1 MFGYRWKEISN
12 WQSSMATE
20 KYISEVK
27 IISFPIEKVY
37 DRLSNLKNIEKL
49 FNTGK
54 LKEVKDK
61 IPNAFDFKF
70 DNFQAT
76 EDECSFKIK
85 LIGKVGLKIVERE
98 ANKLVKIKGSEGV
111 PFDFN
116 CWLQLLHVNDDSC
129 KIRLTIHADMNPTI
143 KMMVNKHLE
152 EGVNK
157 IADALTKI
165 DFA

>member
-1 MFGYRWKEISN
+1 MG
-12 WQSSMATE
+12 TE

-27 IISFPIEKVY
+27 VINFSADKVY
-37 DRLSNLKNIEKL
+37 NRLSNLKNIEKL
-49 FNTGK
+49 FDTEK

-61 IPNAFDFKF
+61 IPNAHDIKF

-76 EDECSFKIK
+76 EDECSFNIK
-85 LIGKVGLKIVERE
+85 PIGKVGFSIIDRE
-98 ANKLVKIKGSEGV
+98 LNKLVKLQGNKGL

-116 CWLQLLHVNDDSC
+116 CWLQLSHVSDESC
-129 KIRLTIHADMNPTI
+129 KIRLTIHADMNPMI

>member
-1 MFGYRWKEISN
+1 MG
-12 WQSSMATE
+12 TE

-27 IISFPIEKVY
+27 IISFPVEKVY

-49 FNTGK
+49 FNTEK

-61 IPNAFDFKF
+61 IPNAPDLKF
-70 DNFQAT
+70 DSFQAT

-85 LIGKVGLKIVERE
+85 PIGKVGLKIVERE
-98 ANKLVKIKGSEGV
+98 PNKLVKIKGSEGI
-111 PFDFN
+111 PFEFN
-116 CWLQLLHVNDDSC
+116 CWLQLLHVDDDSC
-129 KIRLTIHADMNPTI
+129 KIRLTIHADMNPMI
-143 KMMVNKHLE
+143 KMMVNKHLA

>member
-1 MFGYRWKEISN
+1 MG
-12 WQSSMATE
+12 TE

-27 IISFPIEKVY
+27 IIDFSADKVY
-37 DRLSNLKNIEKL
+37 NRLSNLKNIETL
-49 FNTGK
+49 FNPEK
-54 LKEVKDK
+54 IREAKDK
-61 IPNAFDFKF
+61 IPNAPDINF

-76 EDECSFKIK
+76 EDECSFNIK
-85 LIGKVGLKIVERE
+85 PIGKVGFSIVERE
-98 ANKLVKIKGSEGV
+98 LNKLVKLQGNKGL

-116 CWLQLLHVNDDSC
+116 CWLQLLTVNEESC
-129 KIRLTIHADMNPTI
+129 KVRLTLHAELNPMI

-152 EGVNK
+152 EGVNR